1 MSPGVDPDSESASA
15 VEKNEDHSGAS
26 QSDQRKGGEVG
37 DQMEVDAHGRKALR
51 KKDLSIRL
59 RGLPTPLDRWTHAL

>member
-37 DQMEVDAHGRKALR
+37 DQMEVDAHGREAL
-51 KKDLSIRL
+51 LS
-59 RGLPTPLDRWTHAL
+59 D

>member
-15 VEKNEDHSGAS
+15 VEKNEDHSRAS

-37 DQMEVDAHGRKALR
+37 DQMKVDAHG
-51 KKDLSIRL
+51 
-59 RGLPTPLDRWTHAL
+59 